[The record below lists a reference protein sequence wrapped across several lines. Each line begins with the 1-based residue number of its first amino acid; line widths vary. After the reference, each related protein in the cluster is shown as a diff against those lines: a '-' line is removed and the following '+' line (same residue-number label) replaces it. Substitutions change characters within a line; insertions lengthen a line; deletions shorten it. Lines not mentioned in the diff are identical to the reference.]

1 MLVMVK
7 KYGVEI
13 EVDVFYFVD
22 IIYNEMV
29 EIYGKEEVEM
39 GGYQVYV
46 IVILDM

>member
-1 MLVMVK
+1 MSVFVIVK

-29 EIYGKEEVEM
+29 EIYGKEEVEI
-39 GGYQVYV
+39 GGY
-46 IVILDM
+46 